1 MHSTNVKLCVVFRY
15 MFIGVSYS
23 LHCSEN
29 VVFEQQAS
37 GNGQLREEDDARK
50 SLVFSKVIVR

>member
-23 LHCSEN
+23 CSEN

-37 GNGQLREEDDARK
+37 GNEQQREEDDACK

>member
-15 MFIGVSYS
+15 MFIGVFYS
-23 LHCSEN
+23 CSEN